1 MRSDLIDEISAD
13 SGVSIWAMDGRA
25 SVSSIIPSAINAIS
39 QPTVCLDVITDQ
51 SGHSKAGAVEKA
63 HVEAFCRMYHVI
75 VVSVGA
81 VAMIFGPLI
90 LSSACKSCWIF
101 RCLERDTRSVSV
113 ALSTSNRFVEGDVS
127 IRS

>member
-1 MRSDLIDEISAD
+1 LRTLLRSDLIDEISAD

-63 HVEAFCRMYHVI
+63 HVEAFFRMYHVI

-81 VAMIFGPLI
+81 VAMIFGPLT
-90 LSSACKSCWIF
+90 LQRVRVVGSFDAWKGTLAW
-101 RCLERDTRSVSV
+101 
-113 ALSTSNRFVEGDVS
+113 
-127 IRS
+127 